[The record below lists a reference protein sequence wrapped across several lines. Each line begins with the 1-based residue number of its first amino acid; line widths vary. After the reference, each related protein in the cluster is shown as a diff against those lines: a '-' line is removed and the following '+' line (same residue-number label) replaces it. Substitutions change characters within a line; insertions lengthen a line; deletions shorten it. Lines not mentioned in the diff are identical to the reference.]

1 MKSLSATGFSP
12 PAGWVK
18 SKHPILFSIQGG
30 LDWGNAGGGGG
41 GILVDGE
48 GPPDDA
54 WTGGVGLEFN
64 SYLE

>member
-1 MKSLSATGFSP
+1 MRSLSATGFSP

-18 SKHPILFSIQGG
+18 SKDPILFPIQGG
-30 LDWGNAGGGGG
+30 LDWGLGEGGGG

-48 GPPDDA
+48 GPQDESL
-54 WTGGVGLEFN
+54 TCGEGLEFN